1 MVKDIRPDG
10 AQGYP
15 QHLTA
20 VGGLLFFRAIG
31 PDGTSNDWNL
41 WRSDGTEAGTIQL
54 TSSDFQSPN
63 AFKAIGDILFFRFQ
77 DTTANGHEMWRSDG
91 TVAGTE
97 MIDIT
102 PDPYRSSNS
111 FGFTLLGSTV
121 YFSADNAL
129 GNAPGA
135 TGFELYAHD
144 PTNITLDAPPPA
156 RYQFDYFVPALI
168 TVFVSISSS

>member
-1 MVKDIRPDG
+1 M
-10 AQGYP
+10 
-15 QHLTA
+15 LTN
-20 VGGLLFFRAIG
+20 V
-31 PDGTSNDWNL
+31 S
-41 WRSDGTEAGTIQL
+41 
-54 TSSDFQSPN
+54 FQSPGLL
-63 AFKAIGDILFFRFQ
+63 KAVGDTLFFRFQ
-77 DTTANGHEMWRSDG
+77 DHPANGHEMWRSDG

-97 MIDIT
+97 MIDVT

-135 TGFELYAHD
+135 TGYELYAHD

-156 RYQFDYFVPALI
+156 SWSAEPALPAGI
-168 TVFVSISSS
+168 SISGGTISGTPSVYASNQTYTIYAEQGGEATTFEIYLSVGSDNPHTVVELSLIHI